1 MNVVDTA
8 KQQAK
13 QLAHK
18 VVEKV
23 GEKVTADSR
32 VQAVTIARPRADVL
46 DLFQDPERLS
56 RIFGDIADVTGAGA
70 GADRLRWTFAGDDG
84 PVWDCVVS
92 REGDNRLR
100 YVDVNPERA
109 AGLTLDL
116 SDAPQGRG
124 TEVVARVTA
133 PGPGAL
139 TGVLTFKALYRARAL
154 LQTGEVPTIARNP
167 SARDSSR

>member
-8 KQQAK
+8 KRQAK

-23 GEKVTADSR
+23 GEAATTDSR
-32 VQAVTIARPRADVL
+32 VQAITIARPRGEVL
-46 DLFQDPERLS
+46 ALFQDSGRLS
-56 RIFGDIADVTGAGA
+56 QIFGDIAQVADAGPE
-70 GADRLRWTFAGDDG
+70 RLRWTFAGDDG

-92 REGDNRLR
+92 REGDNRIR
-100 YVDVNPERA
+100 YVDVDPERST
-109 AGLTLDL
+109 GITFDF
-116 SDAPQGRG
+116 SEAPGDRG

-139 TGVLTFKALYRARAL
+139 TGLLTYKALYRARAL